1 VAVRIGAGVKDDR
14 GGASSPV
21 GCSDGG
27 ELEGMEQRKKRERG

>member
-1 VAVRIGAGVKDDR
+1 VAVRISAGVKEDR

-27 ELEGMEQRKKRERG
+27 ELKGTEQRKKREWG